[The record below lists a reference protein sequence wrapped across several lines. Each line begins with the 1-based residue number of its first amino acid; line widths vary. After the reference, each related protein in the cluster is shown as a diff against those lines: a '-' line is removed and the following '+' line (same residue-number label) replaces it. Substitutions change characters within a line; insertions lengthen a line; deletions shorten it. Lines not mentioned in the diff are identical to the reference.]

1 MRTVTD
7 SFGRVWTIKLDCKRA
22 IAIRS
27 TCGVDLLSFKNVDK
41 LFTTLLEDFS
51 VALKV
56 AWEMLE
62 PADKRPEFEEFSTYF
77 RGDSLEK
84 LIETVF
90 QECIDFFPFEKM
102 RKALRAGWE
111 RSRSELEKAFQT
123 IEEKFQNETLP
134 TTSG

>member
-1 MRTVTD
+1 MRTITD
-7 SFGRVWTIKLDCKRA
+7 SVGRAWTIKLDCKRA
-22 IAIRS
+22 LAIRT

-62 PADKRPEFEEFSTYF
+62 PVEKRPEFEEFSTYF

-84 LIETVF
+84 LIENVF

-102 RKALRAGWE
+102 RKALHAGWE

-123 IEEKFQNETLP
+123 IEEKFQNEPLP

>member
-1 MRTVTD
+1 MRTITD
-7 SFGRVWTIKLDCKRA
+7 SFDRVWTIKLDCKRA

-84 LIETVF
+84 LIEAVF

-111 RSRSELEKAFQT
+111 RSRNELEKAFQT
-123 IEEKFQNETLP
+123 IEEKFQNEPLP
-134 TTSG
+134 TTSA

>member
-1 MRTVTD
+1 MRTITD

-51 VALKV
+51 IALKV

-84 LIETVF
+84 LIENVF

-111 RSRSELEKAFQT
+111 RSRNELEKAFQT
-123 IEEKFQNETLP
+123 IEEKFQNEPLP

>member
-1 MRTVTD
+1 
-7 SFGRVWTIKLDCKRA
+7 LDCKRA
-22 IAIRS
+22 LTIRT

-51 VALKV
+51 VALRV

-62 PADKRPEFEEFSTYF
+62 SVEKRPEFEEFSTFF
-77 RGDSLEK
+77 RGDSLET
-84 LIETVF
+84 LIEAVF

-111 RSRSELEKAFQT
+111 RSRNELEKAFQA
-123 IEEKFQNETLP
+123 IEEKFQNEPLP

>member
-1 MRTVTD
+1 MRTVKD
-7 SFGRVWTIKLDCKRA
+7 SFGHVWTLKLDCKRA
-22 IAIRS
+22 LTIRT

-41 LFTTLLEDFS
+41 LFAALLEDFS

-62 PADKRPEFEEFSTYF
+62 PTDKRPEFDEFSTF
-77 RGDSLEK
+77 FQGESLET
-84 LIETVF
+84 LIEAVF

-111 RSRSELEKAFQT
+111 RSRNELEKAFQT
-123 IEEKFQNETLP
+123 IEEKFLNEPLP

>member
-1 MRTVTD
+1 MRTITD

-51 VALKV
+51 IALKV
-56 AWEMLE
+56 AWEILE

-84 LIETVF
+84 LIENVF

-111 RSRSELEKAFQT
+111 RSRNELEKAFQT
-123 IEEKFQNETLP
+123 IEEKFQNEPLP